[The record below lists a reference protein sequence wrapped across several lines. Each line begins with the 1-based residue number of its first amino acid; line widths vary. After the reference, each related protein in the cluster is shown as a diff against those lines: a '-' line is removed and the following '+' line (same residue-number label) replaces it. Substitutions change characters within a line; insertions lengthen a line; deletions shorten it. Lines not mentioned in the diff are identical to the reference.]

1 MDVSMKKLLEIVWKN
16 IIFIAV
22 VSVVFASCFFCYTK
36 FAMPKKYVSKISFT
50 VVSTAS
56 DTNVANPS
64 YLNSN
69 LLYTRS
75 IVKSKVTMLA
85 TNDYYLLVADQL
97 NKDIDQLILENPEHA
112 QELEASKKTAAQIG
126 AAISFSIIEETEL
139 FTIKVVTNSMS
150 ESKMIADAI
159 EKTANARLMELSVN
173 SDMLEGEYPVTD
185 SVKCYEKP
193 LMGKFAG
200 PSVGRNTIVGFMLGF
215 VLAFALAFMRDITD
229 VRVKSV
235 SDLTDK
241 YDIPVLGTVVS
252 FDPAKR

>member
-1 MDVSMKKLLEIVWKN
+1 MEYSLKRLLEILWKN
-16 IIFIAV
+16 VIFVSA
-22 VSVVFASCFFCYTK
+22 VSVAFAAIFFCYTK
-36 FAMPKKYVSKISFT
+36 FAMPKRYVSKISFT

-85 TNDYYLLVADQL
+85 TNDYYMLVADQL
-97 NKDIDQLILENPEHA
+97 NRDIDQLIAENPQHA
-112 QELEASKKTAAQIG
+112 EVLEASKKTAAQIG
-126 AAISFSIIEETEL
+126 AAISFSIIDETEL

-159 EKTANARLMELSVN
+159 EKTANARLTELSVN
-173 SDMLEGEYPVTD
+173 SDMLEGEYPVSD

-193 LMGKFAG
+193 LMGVFAG
-200 PSVGRNTIVGFMLGF
+200 PSAGRNMIVGFLLGF
-215 VLAFALAFMRDITD
+215 ILAFALVFMYDVAD
-229 VRVKSV
+229 VRVKNV
-235 SDLTDK
+235 SDLTEK

>member
-1 MDVSMKKLLEIVWKN
+1 MDFSLKRIFGIIWKN
-16 IIFIAV
+16 VIFIAV
-22 VSVVFASCFFCYTK
+22 VSVVFASISFCYTK
-36 FAMPKKYVSKISFT
+36 FAMPKRYVSKISFT

-97 NKDIDQLILENPEHA
+97 NKDIDNLIMENPEYA
-112 QELEASKKTAAQIG
+112 AELEASKKTAAQIG
-126 AAISFSIIEETEL
+126 AAISFSIIEDTEL
-139 FTIKVVTNSMS
+139 FTIRVMTNSMS

-159 EKTANARLMELSVN
+159 EKTANARLTELSVN

-193 LMGKFAG
+193 LIGSFAG
-200 PSVGRNTIVGFMLGF
+200 PGVGKNTIVGFLIGF
-215 VLAFALAFMRDITD
+215 IIAFALAFVHDIAD

-235 SDLTDK
+235 SDLTEK
-241 YDIPVLGTVVS
+241 YDIPVLGTVAS